1 MTLHLDKRWYD
12 TMDELMPV
20 SPSPLTRDERERERE
35 RLRRYRR
42 RIGWLMGEERN
53 DDLAR

>member
-12 TMDELMPV
+12 IMDELMPV
-20 SPSPLTRDERERERE
+20 SPSPLTREERERERE

-42 RIGWLMGEERN
+42 RIGWLMGEEDRRGR
-53 DDLAR
+53 DG